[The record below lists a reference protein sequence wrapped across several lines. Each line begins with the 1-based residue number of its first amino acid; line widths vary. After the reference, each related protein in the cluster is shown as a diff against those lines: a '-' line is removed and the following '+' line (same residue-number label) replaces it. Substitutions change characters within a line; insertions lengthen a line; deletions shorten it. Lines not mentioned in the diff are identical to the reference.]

1 MPNDVDKSVNSKER
15 KHDDEFDKALEVVPA
30 EQRKII
36 ESRFIGLIAKTTANS
51 ESILASKISDET
63 IQQMIASDSKRDDL
77 ISKDNFMDHVKQ
89 IILGLAF
96 LVVIVIIVYLLK
108 DKPENMEKIVY
119 SIGSGVV
126 GFAGGYGFGKSKQ
139 I

>member
-1 MPNDVDKSVNSKER
+1 
-15 KHDDEFDKALEVVPA
+15 
-30 EQRKII
+30 
-36 ESRFIGLIAKTTANS
+36 
-51 ESILASKISDET
+51 
-63 IQQMIASDSKRDDL
+63 MIASDSKRDDL
-77 ISKDNFMDHVKQ
+77 ISKDNFVDHVKQ

-96 LVVIVIIVYLLK
+96 LIVIVIIVYLLK